1 MSKRKT
7 IFAFRRLHFEAE
19 EIKKPRMSQPGIAA
33 FTTRVTRRT
42 TRQKAALLDND
53 NSNIVSISTKAEK
66 KALVPSSPRKTQK
79 APELHES
86 SPAKIKK
93 PNKDEVRNQFYKD
106 YSFIKHFACGRDRKS
121 YFIIRYLPVYTV
133 YNIPEITF

>member
-66 KALVPSSPRKTQK
+66 KALLPSSPRKTVQK

-93 PNKDEVRNQFYKD
+93 PNKDEVRNEF
-106 YSFIKHFACGRDRKS
+106 
-121 YFIIRYLPVYTV
+121 
-133 YNIPEITF
+133 

>member
-1 MSKRKT
+1 MSKRN
-7 IFAFRRLHFEAE
+7 AFRRLHFEAE

-33 FTTRVTRRT
+33 FTQRVTRRT

-53 NSNIVSISTKAEK
+53 NSNIITISTKTEK
-66 KALVPSSPRKTQK
+66 KPQLVPSSPRKTQK

-93 PNKDEVRNQFYKD
+93 PNKDEV
-106 YSFIKHFACGRDRKS
+106 SW
-121 YFIIRYLPVYTV
+121 YLG
-133 YNIPEITF
+133 

>member
-7 IFAFRRLHFEAE
+7 ISAFRRLHFEAE
-19 EIKKPRMSQPGIAA
+19 EVKKPRMSQPGIAA
-33 FTTRVTRRT
+33 FTQRVTRRT

-93 PNKDEVRNQFYKD
+93 PNKDEVRKLLRQLVF
-106 YSFIKHFACGRDRKS
+106 
-121 YFIIRYLPVYTV
+121 
-133 YNIPEITF
+133 E

>member
-7 IFAFRRLHFEAE
+7 ISAFRRLHFEAE
-19 EIKKPRMSQPGIAA
+19 EVKKPRMSQPGIAA
-33 FTTRVTRRT
+33 FTQRVTRRT

-93 PNKDEVRNQFYKD
+93 PNKDEVRNMLILELK
-106 YSFIKHFACGRDRKS
+106 I
-121 YFIIRYLPVYTV
+121 
-133 YNIPEITF
+133 